1 VRQLARILEVNDAAD
16 NRSDV
21 QALSKILPRLPQGV
35 NTELGPDVTGVGW
48 VYQYALVDTTGKRN
62 LAELRSLQDWYLRY
76 YLQAVPG
83 VAEVAP
89 LGGFVRQYQV
99 NVDPTRLQ
107 AYNIPIG
114 KVVSAVRE
122 GNNDVGGR
130 LVEFTGREYM
140 VRGRGYAKSTA
151 DLQNVV
157 LANSPSGVPVTVRD
171 IGNVTL
177 GPDLRRGVSDLDGWG
192 EVVSGI
198 IVMRQGENALRVID
212 RVKAKIKE
220 IEPGLPPGVK
230 LVTAYDRSELI
241 LASIDNLK
249 RTLIEELAVVAL
261 IILIFLWHV
270 PSAAIPIITIPVA
283 VMISFIPMRMM
294 GMTANIMSLGGIAI
308 AIGAMVDAAIVVV
321 EQTHKKLEEWQ
332 RTGRKED
339 YHTVVVNAVK
349 EVGGP
354 SFFALL
360 VIAVSFLPV
369 LTLEAQEGRLFKPL
383 AYTKNFAMIVAALLA
398 ITLDPAMR
406 LMFTHMENFQFRP
419 RWLAR
424 ATNAVL
430 VGTIHSEDKH
440 PISRVLMRLYEPVV
454 TWALRWKWLVIAGAV
469 ALVAVTVP
477 VYQRLGSEF
486 MPPLDEGAL
495 LFMPTTL
502 PGISIAEAQ
511 RLMQTQDRI
520 LMRFPEVLRVM
531 GKAGRAET
539 PTDPAPL
546 SMMETI
552 VLLKPKSQWR
562 KDVTTDQLVNE
573 MNEAVRIPGVSNAW
587 TMPIKNRIDMLTTGI
602 RTPVGIKIYGA
613 DLTRIEQ
620 LGRKIESALSPVRG
634 TRNVFAERTAGGY
647 FLDFDLKRDQLART
661 ACRWMTRRWW

>member
-1 VRQLARILEVNDAAD
+1 MPMATEAASAVTWAVSTLHQHTGVRQLARILEVNDAAD

-35 NTELGPDVTGVGW
+35 NTELGPDATGVGW

-62 LAELRSLQDWYLRY
+62 LAEVRS
-76 YLQAVPG
+76 
-83 VAEVAP
+83 
-89 LGGFVRQYQV
+89 
-99 NVDPTRLQ
+99 LQ

-130 LVEFTGREYM
+130 LVEFSGREYM

-151 DLQNVV
+151 DLENVV

-177 GPDLRRGVSDLDGWG
+177 GPDLRRGVSDLDGRG

-620 LGRKIESALSPVRG
+620 LGRQIESALSPVRA

-661 ACRWMTRRWW
+661 ACRWMTRRWC

>member
-1 VRQLARILEVNDAAD
+1 
-16 NRSDV
+16 
-21 QALSKILPRLPQGV
+21 
-35 NTELGPDVTGVGW
+35 
-48 VYQYALVDTTGKRN
+48 
-62 LAELRSLQDWYLRY
+62 
-76 YLQAVPG
+76 
-83 VAEVAP
+83 
-89 LGGFVRQYQV
+89 
-99 NVDPTRLQ
+99 
-107 AYNIPIG
+107 
-114 KVVSAVRE
+114 
-122 GNNDVGGR
+122 
-130 LVEFTGREYM
+130 
-140 VRGRGYAKSTA
+140 
-151 DLQNVV
+151 
-157 LANSPSGVPVTVRD
+157 
-171 IGNVTL
+171 
-177 GPDLRRGVSDLDGWG
+177 
-192 EVVSGI
+192 
-198 IVMRQGENALRVID
+198 
-212 RVKAKIKE
+212 
-220 IEPGLPPGVK
+220 
-230 LVTAYDRSELI
+230 
-241 LASIDNLK
+241 
-249 RTLIEELAVVAL
+249 
-261 IILIFLWHV
+261 
-270 PSAAIPIITIPVA
+270 
-283 VMISFIPMRMM
+283 
-294 GMTANIMSLGGIAI
+294 
-308 AIGAMVDAAIVVV
+308 
-321 EQTHKKLEEWQ
+321 
-332 RTGRKED
+332 
-339 YHTVVVNAVK
+339 
-349 EVGGP
+349 
-354 SFFALL
+354 
-360 VIAVSFLPV
+360 
-369 LTLEAQEGRLFKPL
+369 
-383 AYTKNFAMIVAALLA
+383 MIVAALLA

-620 LGRKIESALSPVRG
+620 LGRQIESALSPVRG